1 MAYTGKLG
9 TINSLPGNIELGI
22 ADAGNPLEQSVSS
35 VLSFVSTAVANNVYE
50 EVESAI
56 TFVSTATAVKVHPE
70 SVSSPITFAQSLVTE
85 YGEDVES
92 AITFVSTA
100 TAVLHAN
107 KSVSSPMTLTQD
119 HHVNIVNASASS
131 VLAFSQAVN
140 VAGPIYYGT
149 GSGLNLVQSVIG
161 NYPQERAI
169 VHFLGLSQVA
179 GIDREEDV
187 TTTISFVSTGFRQFP
202 VTSTLAFAQ
211 TATHAKGP
219 APIEHE
225 LGFEQTADPTLILT
239 RSLSS
244 PISFNSAVTYQLER
258 SCTEQ
263 NYTPFVGS
271 GGGSITPPTTTVP
284 TLGNATLTLTYP
296 YTTPT
301 TTLVLRNPEF
311 QNQDSLNFNRINRET
326 RGGTLVVYADP
337 NWPKAQTLSLTVNH
351 LKQSQVDDLFD
362 FLLESLG
369 KEIGLLD
376 HENRQWRG
384 IILTPDAEVA
394 HVGRE
399 NRSVQFEFEGELV

>member
-107 KSVSSPMTLTQD
+107 KSVSSPMTLVQD
-119 HHVNIVNASASS
+119 HHVNIVNASASNA
-131 VLAFSQAVN
+131 LAFTQAVN

-149 GSGLNLVQSVIG
+149 GSQLNLTQEVIG

-202 VTSTLAFAQ
+202 VTSAIAFVQ
-211 TATHAKGP
+211 TATHAKGVDE
-219 APIEHE
+219 IEHT
-225 LGFEQTADPTLILT
+225 LDLEQDADPTLILN

-244 PISFNSAVTYQLER
+244 PVSFNSSVTYILER

-271 GGGSITPPTTTVP
+271 GGSITPPSTTVP

-337 NWPKAQTLSLTVNH
+337 NWPKAQSLTLTVSH
-351 LKQSQVDDLFD
+351 LKQTQVDDLLD

-384 IILTPDAEVA
+384 IILTPDAEVS